1 VRVRHALILT
11 CAGVSNILTSIST
24 SLQQSAENSSKSTQ
38 NENKTE
44 EQRSAMSVMPA
55 IYDRTQVEHVVHVF
69 FFTIGWLNPV

>member
-11 CAGVSNILTSIST
+11 CAGVSNILTNIST

-69 FFTIGWLNPV
+69 FFTIG